1 MAYRQGL
8 LLKRFKES
16 NKFVEKLQEI
26 NVSRAM
32 VYFKIKLILEK
43 YLRLKKS
50 SLSINF
56 QKLLEND

>member
-26 NVSRAM
+26 NVSRAT

>member
-1 MAYRQGL
+1 ML
-8 LLKRFKES
+8 
-16 NKFVEKLQEI
+16 V
-26 NVSRAM
+26 